1 MAHCSRRREVDPL
14 VHIHFLIM
22 RSQKARLRELSAR
35 DDLSMANF
43 VREAID
49 LYLRVAAGPAANQ
62 LRHQMLE
69 SVGSLPVVADGEAAD
84 GKADGAEPRGYW

>member
-1 MAHCSRRREVDPL
+1 MAKMLANCSRRREVDPL

-35 DDLSMANF
+35 DDLPMASF

-62 LRHQMLE
+62 LRHQLLE
-69 SVGSLPVVADGEAAD
+69 SVGSLPVVSDGET
-84 GKADGAEPRGYW
+84 DGAEPRGYW

>member
-1 MAHCSRRREVDPL
+1 
-14 VHIHFLIM
+14 M

-49 LYLRVAAGPAANQ
+49 LYLRVAAGPAASQ
-62 LRHQMLE
+62 LRHQMFE
-69 SVGSLPVVADGEAAD
+69 SVGSLPVAADGEAAN
-84 GKADGAEPRGYW
+84 GEADGAEPRGYW

>member
-1 MAHCSRRREVDPL
+1 
-14 VHIHFLIM
+14 M

-49 LYLRVAAGPAANQ
+49 LYLRVAAGPAATQ
-62 LRHQMLE
+62 LRHQMLD
-69 SVGSLPVVADGEAAD
+69 SVGSLPVAANSKAAD
-84 GKADGAEPRGYW
+84 GDPDGAEPRGYW

>member
-1 MAHCSRRREVDPL
+1 
-14 VHIHFLIM
+14 M
-22 RSQKARLRELSAR
+22 RSQKTQLRELSAR

-62 LRHQMLE
+62 LRHQLLE
-69 SVGSLPVVADGEAAD
+69 SLGSLPAAAD
-84 GKADGAEPRGYW
+84 TTGDDGVDGAESRGYS